1 MNITGEQIR
10 TQRERLQ
17 LTQQEL
23 ADHVG
28 VSMRTIGNWERGET
42 VPRNRIGA
50 LAELLGLEVGG
61 REFGRDA
68 LKRRLGELA
77 RQRRQFELEV
87 SREAFAMSSG
97 IQSTKTIRDFEY
109 GETVPQ
115 EITRARFEKALGWR
129 SGAIDDV
136 LSMTSTKASSIT
148 MDMVDSPS
156 RAPSARPLKGYTTAE
171 LLKELLVRLP
181 RMVEAEEAAQQD
193 TQFLYGLAAN
203 NDPSH
208 LERLAEE
215 GQ

>member
-17 LTQQEL
+17 MTQQEL

-77 RQRRQFELEV
+77 RQRREFDLEV
-87 SREAFAMSSG
+87 SREAFAAATG

-115 EITRARFEKALGWR
+115 DVTKEKFEKGLGWKR
-129 SGAIDDV
+129 GAIDDV
-136 LSMTSTKASSIT
+136 LRMVNTKASEIT
-148 MDMVDSPS
+148 MDMVDEPR
-156 RAPSARPLKGYTTAE
+156 RAPYARPLRGFSTQD
-171 LLKELLVRLP
+171 LLKELLLRLGK
-181 RMVEAEEAAQQD
+181 MSEAKEAVQD
-193 TQFLYGLAAN
+193 APQYLYGLAAN

-208 LERLAEE
+208 LERMAED